1 MLSAIQILSL
11 RRRSKNT
18 LSNFE
23 RKWSKCVNA
32 NGKFMLSCLLV
43 QVDKL
48 DVLPGLPNKHRFE
61 ALKDFAEFRQIMY
74 DIFH

>member
-11 RRRSKNT
+11 RRRSQNT

-23 RKWSKCVNA
+23 RKWSKCVHA
-32 NGKFMLSCLLV
+32 NGKFMLFRLLV

-48 DVLPGLPNKHRFE
+48 DILPGLPNKHRFE
-61 ALKDFAEFRQIMY
+61 ALEDFAGFREIMY